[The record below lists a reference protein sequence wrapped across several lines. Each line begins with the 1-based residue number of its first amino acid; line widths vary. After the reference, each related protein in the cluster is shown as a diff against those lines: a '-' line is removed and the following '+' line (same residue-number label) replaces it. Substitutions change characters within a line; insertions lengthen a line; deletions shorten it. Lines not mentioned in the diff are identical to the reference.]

1 MWKCCSQYASKF
13 GNLSSG
19 HRTGQG
25 QFSFQAQGKAVPK
38 NAPLLPL
45 LVSGGPGIP
54 ELWPDH
60 CCLCLCPHA
69 ASVCLCSLPSLRSC
83 KDTHLWWLLGPIQI
97 VCLGYRHLQILN
109 LVTFAKTSFLD
120 KESESRSVVSN
131 SLRTVQS
138 MEFFRPEH
146 WSRLLFPSPG
156 DLPKGSKPGLLH
168 CRGSF
173 TNWTIRFLDEVILKN
188 SGG

>member
-1 MWKCCSQYASKF
+1 MPANLETSAVATGLGRVSFHSKPKERQCQRML
-13 GNLSSG
+13 LSCLFWFLVAPAFLSCDLI
-19 HRTGQG
+19 T
-25 QFSFQAQGKAVPK
+25 AV
-38 NAPLLPL
+38 
-45 LVSGGPGIP
+45 S
-54 ELWPDH
+54 
-60 CCLCLCPHA
+60 
-69 ASVCLCSLPSLRSC
+69 ASVLTRPLCLCSLPSLRSC

-138 MEFFRPEH
+138 MEFSRPEH